1 MRTKTLKYNRGPGS
15 IDAALGLK
23 IRRRRQALG
32 VSQKSLGDKLGV
44 TPQQIHDYEH
54 GLTKMSVGRLVE
66 IARALDCPVPDF
78 VGEFDKAARQPIAVP
93 IDVGL
98 DLAEAPQLLGAYSAM
113 PHALR
118 RTSLKLLV
126 AIAADQAAARQDDS
140 AVAAP
145 GKLRKDRHVP
155 RQTR

>member
-1 MRTKTLKYNRGPGS
+1 VRTKTLKYSRGPGS

-32 VSQKSLGDKLGV
+32 LSQKSLGDKLGV

-66 IARALDCPVPDF
+66 IARALDCPFPDF
-78 VGEFDKAARQPIAVP
+78 VGEFDKAARQLAVP

-98 DLAEAPQLLGAYSAM
+98 GLAEAPQLLGAYSAM
-113 PHALR
+113 PRPLR
-118 RTSLKLLV
+118 RTTLKLLV